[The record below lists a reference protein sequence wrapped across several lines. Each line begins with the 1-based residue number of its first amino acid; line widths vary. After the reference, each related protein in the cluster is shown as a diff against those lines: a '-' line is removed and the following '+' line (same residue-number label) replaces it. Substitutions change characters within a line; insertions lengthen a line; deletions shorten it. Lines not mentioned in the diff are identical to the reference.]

1 MDSAAQDQWVEIA
14 ETIRQQIAKR
24 IQYMPEMTNEG
35 IKDIIAAAQ
44 AAYWLEIN
52 AAAFDKHLDEARN
65 KFA

>member
-24 IQYMPEMTNEG
+24 LRHLPQMTNEDV
-35 IKDIIAAAQ
+35 KDVINAAQ

-52 AAAFDKHLDEARN
+52 AAAFDKHLEEARN